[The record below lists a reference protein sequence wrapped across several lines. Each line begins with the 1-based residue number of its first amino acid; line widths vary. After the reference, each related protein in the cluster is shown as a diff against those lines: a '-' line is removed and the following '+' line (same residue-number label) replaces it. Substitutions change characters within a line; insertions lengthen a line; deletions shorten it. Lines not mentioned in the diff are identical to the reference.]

1 MKTLRKL
8 LALTSS
14 IVLCSSFFSA
24 FNANAVAYHFD
35 RNSEEY
41 YEYFKGYHELDNTYG
56 FFGTPTEG
64 KTRRIYASDDAEGL
78 CSYLI
83 EELDYTRFSFTIPK
97 VGSRD
102 DWDEIVQ
109 QVVVAFDSSYE
120 VTSKIYNESNIVEYT
135 VYDKNLNP
143 ETLRNARAICDELK
157 KQGVVS
163 SFTYSGD
170 VSNSI
175 AKYYSYIT
183 AYGYEFHR
191 DYENLTLT
199 LDEFE
204 ESLKKYVEENN
215 LDCSVTRYT
224 GSEAYDFD
232 CFSNNVILVKPNND
246 NSFEGKLKL
255 AAQIRDDLGYH
266 FVWTSPTTSDT
277 TTLST
282 EFDLFNAT
290 YGDLNDD
297 SKLTPVDASLLLSYY
312 SESQIGTETEADM
325 TYELLGDVNNDGKV
339 TPVDASLVLRQYAEN
354 QTK

>member
-1 MKTLRKL
+1 MKKTKKL
-8 LALTSS
+8 IALTSS
-14 IVLCSSFFSA
+14 FVLCSSFFTS
-24 FNANAVAYHFD
+24 FNDNALAYCFD
-35 RNSEEY
+35 RNSDEY
-41 YEYFKGYHELDNTYG
+41 HNFFKGYHELVNTYG

-78 CSYLI
+78 CSYII
-83 EELDYTRFSFTIPK
+83 EELDYNRFSFTIPK

-135 VYDKNLNP
+135 VYDKNLNT

-175 AKYYSYIT
+175 AYYSYIT

-204 ESLKKYVEENN
+204 ESIKKYVEENN
-215 LDCSVTRYT
+215 LDCSVAKYSGT
-224 GSEAYDFD
+224 EADKFEPLSD
-232 CFSNNVILVKPNND
+232 NVIYVEPNSD
-246 NSFEGKLKL
+246 VSFEEKLKI
-255 AAQIRDDLGYH
+255 ASQIKKDLGYG
-266 FVWTSPTTSDT
+266 FFSISPTSADT
-277 TTLST
+277 TAFST
-282 EFDLFNAT
+282 EIDLFNAT